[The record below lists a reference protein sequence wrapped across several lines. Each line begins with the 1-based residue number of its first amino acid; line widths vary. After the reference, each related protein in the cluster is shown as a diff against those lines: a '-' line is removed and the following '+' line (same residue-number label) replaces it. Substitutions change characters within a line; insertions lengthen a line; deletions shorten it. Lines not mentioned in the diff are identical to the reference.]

1 MNCYGLIN
9 FSIIS
14 KVKKSMPLIFEK
26 LNPLYIYSNV
36 RTYLCLKVRSI
47 YILHKIVTS
56 DHTWYQNNRIAKSLF
71 IIRMIYYSLICLHGL
86 YFQSFNYARV
96 QSCTCIKRF
105 FLRRMASHSRFSE
118 LESES
123 AGLRSCK
130 ICVDKRFASKAAFV
144 SHLTTF
150 HSSIEVLHHNLRA
163 FKFFLDKAPLPRTWS
178 VN

>member
-56 DHTWYQNNRIAKSLF
+56 DHT
-71 IIRMIYYSLICLHGL
+71 
-86 YFQSFNYARV
+86 
-96 QSCTCIKRF
+96 
-105 FLRRMASHSRFSE
+105 
-118 LESES
+118 
-123 AGLRSCK
+123 
-130 ICVDKRFASKAAFV
+130 
-144 SHLTTF
+144 
-150 HSSIEVLHHNLRA
+150 
-163 FKFFLDKAPLPRTWS
+163 
-178 VN
+178 